1 LLPDGNPKP
10 GRHQSARPAQTFCLP
25 ALHDHWWTHVA
36 GITGTYNDFDYTGAV
51 FRLEQSLSTKEVMRN
66 IPGGFGY
73 RAGQSISG
81 ESFQTNFHRFTPAWR
96 SMLGF
101 DLIKSI
107 PSFRYIPG
115 IHHSFYDQAWF
126 LSGQWLM
133 ENNWDNIAN
142 NICQNSDNI
151 GNGFTQQGADA
162 FRQNPLNRDVQGNPL
177 RVYSNPRCKRYR
189 WNHLFTFVVAN
200 QGLFASRLETRNAIA
215 YEPRAQQYFLY
226 TQNWWRNVL
235 GYPNLELSMG
245 AIWIPSSYH
254 DVSWSSINYYAW
266 RDQFWAEL
274 TYYLL

>member
-1 LLPDGNPKP
+1 M
-10 GRHQSARPAQTFCLP
+10 RER
-25 ALHDHWWTHVA
+25 
-36 GITGTYNDFDYTGAV
+36 
-51 FRLEQSLSTKEVMRN
+51 SLSTKEVIRQL
-66 IPGGFGY
+66 PGGFGA
-73 RAGQSISG
+73 RAAEPILAKSI
-81 ESFQTNFHRFTPAWR
+81 QQNFHRFTPVWR

-101 DLIKSI
+101 DLIRSI

-133 ENNWDNIAN
+133 ENYQDNVAN

-151 GNGFTQQGADA
+151 GNGLTQQEADA
-162 FRQNPLNRDVQGNPL
+162 FRAANPGL

-189 WNHLFTFVVAN
+189 WNHLFTLVLAN
-200 QGLFASRLETRNAIA
+200 QGLFASRWETRNAIA

-235 GYPNLELSMG
+235 GNPNLELSMG

-266 RDQFWAEL
+266 RDQFWFEF